1 MVKIRTLNIN
11 SVSFI
16 TYLEKMVRYEQMKCK
31 RFVLFFFLQELLPE
45 THDADLHN

>member
-1 MVKIRTLNIN
+1 MLKIRTLNIN

-31 RFVLFFFLQELLPE
+31 RFVLFLQELIPE

>member
-31 RFVLFFFLQELLPE
+31 RFVLFFAGTL
-45 THDADLHN
+45 TRDTRC

>member
-1 MVKIRTLNIN
+1 MFKIRTLNIN

-31 RFVLFFFLQELLPE
+31 LFVFFLQELLPE
-45 THDADLHN
+45 THDADLHD